1 VSTDPKSGADR
12 GDQLFNSFVRSNEP
26 PKPPASPPPDGGAGA
41 PGGKAPDTAPP
52 APAPG
57 AYMSCS
63 ECRAPMRDRYFAL
76 NERPICA
83 KCRPAFVKR
92 IERGTGQQALQRAF
106 FHGFGVAL
114 LGALVL
120 GTGVLFIPFVR
131 IFVVIGVGHYVGK
144 TIMRAVDGY
153 GGRRYQYLAVGLTY
167 FSIGLGSLI
176 PAINEAREAE
186 ARHAAI
192 MADTTRRLANQGRA
206 IAEELD
212 SWRAE
217 QQAEQ
222 AAMAAEEGTPEEA
235 GDSTAAAEAADTS
248 VVAAEKPAAAKGF
261 KRPRITDYL
270 IAMVI
275 LPVLAMFA
283 FGYMAAGVGL
293 FTLAFALREAWK
305 QTDGQGLELVL
316 TGPFKVGT
324 GPIAATG

>member
-1 VSTDPKSGADR
+1 VSTDPNGGADR

-26 PKPPASPPPDGGAGA
+26 PKPPASPPPGGGAKP
-41 PGGKAPDTAPP
+41 PGGKAPDPEPP

-57 AYMSCS
+57 AFMSCS

-83 KCRPAFVKR
+83 KCRPEFAKR
-92 IERGTGQQALQRAF
+92 IERGTGQEALQRAF

-131 IFVVIGVGHYVGK
+131 IFVVIAVGHYIGK
-144 TIMRAVDGY
+144 TIMRAIDGY

-186 ARHAAI
+186 ARHRAI
-192 MADTTRRLANQGRA
+192 MADTTRRLANQNRA
-206 IAEELD
+206 IAEEID
-212 SWRAE
+212 AWRAE

-222 AAMAAEEGTPEEA
+222 AAMAAEEGTEEA
-235 GDSTAAAEAADTS
+235 GDSTAAAAADTS
-248 VVAAEKPAAAKGF
+248 VVADEKPAATKQF

-270 IAMVI
+270 VAMLI

-293 FTLAFALREAWK
+293 FTLVFALREAWK

-316 TGPFKVGT
+316 KGPFKVGT
-324 GPIAATG
+324 GPIPATS